1 MNKLLIFWTV
11 LVFFLYIGCEEDID
25 SSPPEVYITDPI
37 ESSVVSEIT
46 TIKCIATDNDSIKSV
61 ELWVDSIATGIVDD
75 SSPYEFFWN
84 TVPYEDSTEHSILVV
99 AEDMNENIAP
109 SNSVS
114 VIVDNSNSN
123 PKKLDIRSITYTTSM
138 MTITIE
144 RSTDEDFDN
153 YKILRSQDI
162 DISKDVIK
170 EITSIDDTVIQ
181 INDFNPVQPFWYW
194 VQVEDIHGYTSIG
207 EGYFVL
213 DEPPMIPT
221 IREVEFVDSL
231 FHISWTPSIDNDFG
245 SYLLFESSYPDMSGS
260 YKIFETENIGTNIFN
275 HYNILG
281 NQYRYYQLI
290 VKDQWD
296 LQAVS
301 NIETGCSWFVFHEL
315 YSEAGYDYGRFV
327 LETIDGGYIV
337 VGNTSF
343 FGDDYN
349 DVLIVKIN
357 HKGEKEWRKTYTFS
371 ATDKLN
377 SAVELLDGSLIMVGS
392 TISSENTSKDVL
404 LLRLDDSG
412 NIEWY
417 RKYGSPQDE
426 IGHSVDIM
434 VDGSIIIAGEKIE
447 ENSIYS
453 LGYLLR
459 VNTSG
464 DTFWSYAFGGS
475 QNDRFYSV
483 AAVNDGGCVMAGMT
497 SSQGDP
503 NGDVWLVRA
512 NSDGDIEWE
521 KTFGGTNTESSRSVA
536 KTNDG
541 GYIIVGQTDSYGN
554 GYNDAYLIKTDSEG
568 NEQWYQTFG
577 GNGTDHGRS
586 VVQTSDQGYIISG
599 YTDSFGGFGGF
610 NFWLIKTDSD
620 GHLDWHR
627 SYGYAGDDKG
637 FCGLQA
643 LDGGYIIAGY
653 SNSTTNN
660 SRDILIVKTD
670 DLGNTDQ

>member
-221 IREVEFVDSL
+221 IIEVEFVDSL

-245 SYLLFESSYPDMSGS
+245 SYLL
-260 YKIFETENIGTNIFN
+260 
-275 HYNILG
+275 
-281 NQYRYYQLI
+281 
-290 VKDQWD
+290 
-296 LQAVS
+296 
-301 NIETGCSWFVFHEL
+301 
-315 YSEAGYDYGRFV
+315 
-327 LETIDGGYIV
+327 
-337 VGNTSF
+337 
-343 FGDDYN
+343 
-349 DVLIVKIN
+349 
-357 HKGEKEWRKTYTFS
+357 
-371 ATDKLN
+371 
-377 SAVELLDGSLIMVGS
+377 
-392 TISSENTSKDVL
+392 
-404 LLRLDDSG
+404 
-412 NIEWY
+412 
-417 RKYGSPQDE
+417 
-426 IGHSVDIM
+426 
-434 VDGSIIIAGEKIE
+434 SIIKLEI
-447 ENSIYS
+447 
-453 LGYLLR
+453 
-459 VNTSG
+459 
-464 DTFWSYAFGGS
+464 
-475 QNDRFYSV
+475 
-483 AAVNDGGCVMAGMT
+483 
-497 SSQGDP
+497 
-503 NGDVWLVRA
+503 
-512 NSDGDIEWE
+512 
-521 KTFGGTNTESSRSVA
+521 RSER
-536 KTNDG
+536 K
-541 GYIIVGQTDSYGN
+541 
-554 GYNDAYLIKTDSEG
+554 
-568 NEQWYQTFG
+568 
-577 GNGTDHGRS
+577 
-586 VVQTSDQGYIISG
+586 
-599 YTDSFGGFGGF
+599 
-610 NFWLIKTDSD
+610 
-620 GHLDWHR
+620 
-627 SYGYAGDDKG
+627 
-637 FCGLQA
+637 
-643 LDGGYIIAGY
+643 
-653 SNSTTNN
+653 
-660 SRDILIVKTD
+660 
-670 DLGNTDQ
+670 